1 MNGTFLN
8 FFECKLNNDV
18 IEAYSIDY
26 IDKNHFDELRQKY
39 PDIFFYRFEGNK
51 IYYWKR
57 RKNANIP
64 VELKGTCIHL
74 KLNDYPNIFKV
85 IVTNSVA
92 ELFENNGAVVH
103 KNKHSSTF
111 EIESNN
117 NVTKAI
123 VGLEA
128 GDSKTIE
135 IDSENAFGPRNKQLI
150 QLIPMKEFK
159 RQGMTPVPGMK
170 ITSEGSTGKILT
182 VNGGRVKVDFN
193 HELAGKDL
201 IFDVD
206 VTEIIDNDEDKIKSM
221 IELHYAAPNMDIN
234 KTVIDIDGDVVNITL
249 DDVAKFDQKSYMDVT
264 FARFRI
270 AKDIWE
276 NMDFEKVNFV
286 DSFEKKQ
293 EEDEEE
299 AEE

>member
-1 MNGTFLN
+1 M
-8 FFECKLNNDV
+8 
-18 IEAYSIDY
+18 
-26 IDKNHFDELRQKY
+26 
-39 PDIFFYRFEGNK
+39 
-51 IYYWKR
+51 
-57 RKNANIP
+57 
-64 VELKGTCIHL
+64 
-74 KLNDYPNIFKV
+74 
-85 IVTNSVA
+85 
-92 ELFENNGAVVH
+92 
-103 KNKHSSTF
+103 
-111 EIESNN
+111 
-117 NVTKAI
+117 
-123 VGLEA
+123 
-128 GDSKTIE
+128 
-135 IDSENAFGPRNKQLI
+135 
-150 QLIPMKEFK
+150 
-159 RQGMTPVPGMK
+159 
-170 ITSEGSTGKILT
+170 
-182 VNGGRVKVDFN
+182 DFN

-299 AEE
+299 AENRFYETLYAAMCKDNDEFDFTICEQEAREIQK